1 MQDLDISRRAAMTLG
16 VAACAAP
23 VLAGRVEA
31 QAAEAES
38 PAEPGPRVHRISL
51 GGFEVVTL
59 LGGASMSQNPIE
71 TFGLGANPE
80 EFNALS
86 KANFI
91 PADRSGAS
99 FALTLVK
106 TPEALVLFD
115 TGMMPE
121 INAAALAAAGHA
133 PEEVT
138 HVVLTHMHPDHIS
151 GLISGG
157 KPNFP
162 KALLVAGRLENEYW
176 AANPSDAY
184 SANVLPLIAKARLIE
199 DGDEVLPGIRAE
211 AAFGHTPGHMVFLLE
226 SEGEKLLISGDSFNH
241 YVYTVQRPGWH
252 VRFDVD
258 KDMGVENRKRLL
270 ARLATEGIPLISYHF
285 PFPALGYIGGDAEA
299 GYRFFPATYQFGW

>member
-1 MQDLDISRRAAMTLG
+1 M
-16 VAACAAP
+16 V
-23 VLAGRVEA
+23 
-31 QAAEAES
+31 
-38 PAEPGPRVHRISL
+38 
-51 GGFEVVTL
+51 
-59 LGGASMSQNPIE
+59 
-71 TFGLGANPE
+71 
-80 EFNALS
+80 
-86 KANFI
+86 
-91 PADRSGAS
+91 
-99 FALTLVK
+99 
-106 TPEALVLFD
+106 
-115 TGMMPE
+115 PE

-133 PEEVT
+133 PEDVT

-157 KPNFP
+157 KPSFP

-184 SANVLPLIAKARLIE
+184 SAHVLPLIAKARLIE

-270 ARLATEGIPLISYHF
+270 ARLAAEGIPLISYHF